1 MSKSLGN
8 VVSPHEVLKTFHPDV
23 IRYYMMKEGGQER
36 DGNWSQSSLRNR
48 YTYLCNT
55 WGNLISRMMSPKMD
69 LQIAILN
76 VFENGVYRGIYSLQP
91 EQDEHLRN
99 AIESATDVY
108 RYCMNNLN
116 FEGALNVLDNLW
128 RAVQYLL
135 ILADTREINMSRRL
149 NHGCIIPQTQRDYDF
164 IQFNIKL
171 VK

>member
-8 VVSPHEVLKTFHPDV
+8 VVSPDEVLKTFHPDV

-36 DGNWSQSSLRNR
+36 DGNWSQASLRNR

-69 LQIAILN
+69 LQIAVLN
-76 VFENGVYRGIYSLQP
+76 VFDKGVYRGICSFQP

-99 AIESATDVY
+99 AIESAIDVY
-108 RYCMNNLN
+108 RYSMNSLNLD
-116 FEGALNVLDNLW
+116 GALNVLDNLW
-128 RAVQYLL
+128 RAVQQLS
-135 ILADTREINMSRRL
+135 ILADIRETNMSQQL
-149 NHGCIIPQTQRDYDF
+149 NHGCITPQTRRDYDF